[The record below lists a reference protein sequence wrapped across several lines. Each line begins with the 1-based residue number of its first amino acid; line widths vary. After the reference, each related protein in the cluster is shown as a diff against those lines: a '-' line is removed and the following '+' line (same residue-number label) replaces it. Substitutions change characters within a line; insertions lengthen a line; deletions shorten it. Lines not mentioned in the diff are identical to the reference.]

1 MKMIIALVASL
12 LLIAACSE
20 DIEAQAS
27 VEYSNTEG
35 IFLEYTR
42 KFYLLSL
49 LIRSK
54 SVLILSFII

>member
-20 DIEAQAS
+20 DKEAQAS
-27 VEYSNTEG
+27 VEYSNTAG

-42 KFYLLSL
+42 KF
-49 LIRSK
+49 
-54 SVLILSFII
+54 